1 VAISLSS
8 LYVVFSLTMK
18 IWAMDQIKGRMMEAI
33 PNGELVLVSPTP
45 FNTMLWRGLIETDDG
60 YFVTHWSPFDKE
72 VSGYHFFA
80 KQHELCESFK
90 EEEMFK
96 GLKWF
101 SRGHWV
107 ARETL
112 DHEVEFID
120 IRFGEIRDYEA
131 GKLLAM
137 FRWHLSYDDQ
147 GKFLVS
153 RAPRHAKMGDSMRA
167 LWKRLWGNQKE
178 WEEIEPF

>member
-1 VAISLSS
+1 
-8 LYVVFSLTMK
+8 LT
-18 IWAMDQIKGRMMEAI
+18 
-33 PNGELVLVSPTP
+33 
-45 FNTMLWRGLIETDDG
+45 ETDDG
-60 YFVTHWSPFDKE
+60 YFVTYWSPFDKE
-72 VSGYHFFA
+72 ISGHHFFA

-120 IRFGEIRDYEA
+120 IRFGEVRDHEA

-137 FRWHLSYDDQ
+137 FRWNLSYNDQ

>member
-1 VAISLSS
+1 
-8 LYVVFSLTMK
+8 MK
-18 IWAMDQIKGRMMEAI
+18 VWAMDQIKGRMVEAI

-60 YFVTHWSPFDKE
+60 YFVTHWSPFDKD